1 MRSIL
6 NPFVFALVATSAAPA
21 TDAASVLYLNEGTF
35 LSLAG
40 PVTLESFE
48 GLPAGTAVASL
59 DAGPF
64 TVSSAS
70 QSVRVRDVNSSGM
83 IATHGSHYINWLASV
98 STGTLVFL
106 FDAPATV
113 FGVTLTDLWDSG
125 SNPQLDVTT
134 NGGDSFAPAL
144 QASPPLASGVV
155 RFVGLT
161 TETPFTALTLRTHL
175 STVDNVGVDE
185 VYFNV
190 APIPEPA
197 AEPLLLLG
205 LSVLGLATRRRKG

>member
-1 MRSIL
+1 MRTNLQPLI
-6 NPFVFALVATSAAPA
+6 FALVAMSAASG
-21 TDAASVLYLNEGTF
+21 THAASVYLDQGTF
-35 LSLAG
+35 LSAAG

-48 GLPAGTAVASL
+48 ALAPGAAVTSL
-59 DAGPF
+59 DPGPF

-70 QSVRVRDVNSSGM
+70 QSVRVRNASTNGM
-83 IATHGSHYINWLASV
+83 VATDGSQYINWLASP
-98 STGTLVFL
+98 STGTLVFV

-125 SNPQLDVTT
+125 GDTRLDLTT

-144 QASPPLASGVV
+144 QASAPLASGVV
-155 RFVGLT
+155 RFLGFT
-161 TETPFTALTLRTHL
+161 TDTPFTTLTLTTRA
-175 STVDNVGVDE
+175 TVLDNAGVDE

-190 APIPEPA
+190 VPIPLPA
-197 AEPLLLLG
+197 AAPLLLLG